1 MVDSPVVFAGV
12 LLLVAGAFPAVAA
25 RFPVR
30 LFEVLPPIVLSYA
43 AATALAMAGCWQASP
58 GIEAVRSGIL
68 ANLLPA
74 LVFLMLVRCDLRAIA
89 ALGPRVLGA
98 AACSTLTIV
107 VGVVVAWLLWRPWLS
122 ADGWQVFSALGAT
135 WVGGTANLVA
145 VSRAIDA
152 TPDTVSLALVTDTV
166 CYTAWVLALFVSVPL
181 AARFNRWAGAADSAE
196 RARPV
201 AAPAPGR
208 FVPADV
214 LVWLGGG
221 LLVGAASAAVADR
234 LPSLG
239 VLSATSWTILLAT
252 AAGCIA
258 AVTPLARVPGS
269 DAVASS
275 LLALVVVTMASTA
288 SLAGLE
294 RAPACV
300 AAGFTVLAVHAV
312 LLAGCARL
320 FHLDLALCG
329 IASLANV
336 GGVGSAP
343 VLAAAHAPALAPVG
357 VLLGLL
363 GYVVGTPIGIALA
376 SFLPALGGGG

>member
-1 MVDSPVVFAGV
+1 MIESPAVFAGV
-12 LLLVAGAFPAVAA
+12 LLLVAGVFPAVAA
-25 RFPVR
+25 RFPTR

-43 AATALAMAGCWQASP
+43 ASTALAMAGSWKASP
-58 GIEAVRSGIL
+58 GIEAVRGGIL
-68 ANLLPA
+68 THLLPA

-98 AACSTLTIV
+98 AACSTVTLV
-107 VGVVVAWLLWRPWLS
+107 VGIVVAWLVWQRWLS

-152 TPDTVSLALVTDTV
+152 SSDTVSLTLVIDTV
-166 CYTAWVLALFVSVPL
+166 CYTAWVLALFMSVPL
-181 AARFNRWAGAADSAE
+181 AAGFNRWAGASDSAAL
-196 RARPV
+196 ARP
-201 AAPAPGR
+201 AAAATSGR

-221 LLVGAASAAVADR
+221 LLVGAAAAAVAER
-234 LPSLG
+234 LPALG
-239 VLSATSWTILLAT
+239 VLSPTSWTILIAT
-252 AAGCIA
+252 AAGCLA
-258 AVTPLARVPGS
+258 AVTPLSRLPGS

-275 LLALVVVTMASTA
+275 LLALIVVTMASTA
-288 SLAGLE
+288 SLAGLD
-294 RAPACV
+294 RAAAFV
-300 AAGFTVLAVHAV
+300 AAGATVLAVHAV
-312 LLAGCARL
+312 LMVACARL
-320 FHLDLALCG
+320 FRLDLALCG

-363 GYVVGTPIGIALA
+363 GYVLGTPIGIALA
-376 SFLPALGGGG
+376 SLLPAIGGGG